1 MEAIVGE
8 KLDWLYRRFDACSE
22 FPPQKEEK
30 TKLPFSS
37 PSPFPTD
44 AYKTSIQ
51 SLAEATGVELPS
63 EVVFTHPTAALIADY
78 INSLKL
84 GRSKEREDRAA
95 SIAG

>member
-1 MEAIVGE
+1 MLVPSFRLR
-8 KLDWLYRRFDACSE
+8 KKKKQNYP
-22 FPPQKEEK
+22 FP
-30 TKLPFSS
+30 LPLR
-37 PSPFPTD
+37 FPTD

-95 SIAG
+95 SIAGYKRRNILMQK